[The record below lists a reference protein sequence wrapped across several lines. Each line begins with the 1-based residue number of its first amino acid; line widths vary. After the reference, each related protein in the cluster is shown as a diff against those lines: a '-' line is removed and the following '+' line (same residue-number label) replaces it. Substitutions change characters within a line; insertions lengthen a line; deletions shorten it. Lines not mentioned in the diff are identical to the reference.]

1 MIGLLKNLTQ
11 SAAAF
16 LSSGSAPPN
25 TPPDQVERLKSVN
38 HMESKKF
45 FACAVATGALAFF
58 YFVSVAIMI
67 FLPPV
72 PEVVTGFVTI
82 FTKTTEILAI
92 IIGSYVGAQAV
103 VDLKYNSSSSTVL
116 ESKTE
121 TINENINEV
130 TVIHT
135 NQKEDDYEL
144 E

>member
-1 MIGLLKNLTQ
+1 MIGILKNLTQ

-16 LSSGSAPPN
+16 LTSGSAPPN
-25 TPPDQVERLKSVN
+25 TPPEQVDRLKSVN

-45 FACAVATGALAFF
+45 FACAIATVVLCLF
-58 YFVSVAIMI
+58 YFISVGLMVV
-67 FLPPV
+67 LPPV
-72 PEVVTGFVTI
+72 PEMITGFVTI

-92 IIGSYVGAQAV
+92 ILGSYVGAQAV

-116 ESKTE
+116 ENKTE

>member
-1 MIGLLKNLTQ
+1 
-11 SAAAF
+11 
-16 LSSGSAPPN
+16 
-25 TPPDQVERLKSVN
+25 
-38 HMESKKF
+38 
-45 FACAVATGALAFF
+45 
-58 YFVSVAIMI
+58 
-67 FLPPV
+67 
-72 PEVVTGFVTI
+72 VVTGFVTL
-82 FTKTTEILAI
+82 FTKTTEILAV
-92 IIGSYVGAQAV
+92 IIGTYVGAQAV